1 MSTIVARSLA
11 ARITESNHLRK
22 NIIYIYIY
30 IYVCVCERDR
40 ERERERERDN
50 INVFNGLGSDAS
62 HSVVLTKDN
71 FFFFF

>member
-30 IYVCVCERDR
+30 VCVCER

-50 INVFNGLGSDAS
+50 INVFNSLGSDGISFSGAN
-62 HSVVLTKDN
+62 KR
-71 FFFFF
+71 